1 MLPPEGYERIVG
13 VLIEDDTIDPGSPK
27 RELEVLYLYQK
38 QDGDALVS
46 LERCHRDAA
55 LPCIL
60 AIKRLKGDPS
70 TDADDVLRFRVLLDS
85 DPKFAPR

>member
-1 MLPPEGYERIVG
+1 V
-13 VLIEDDTIDPGSPK
+13 T
-27 RELEVLYLYQK
+27 
-38 QDGDALVS
+38 
-46 LERCHRDAA
+46 